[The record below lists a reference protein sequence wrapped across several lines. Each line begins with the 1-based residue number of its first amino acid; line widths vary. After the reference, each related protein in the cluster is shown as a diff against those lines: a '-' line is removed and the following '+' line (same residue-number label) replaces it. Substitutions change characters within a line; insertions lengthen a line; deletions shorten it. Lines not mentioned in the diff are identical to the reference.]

1 MSNKKQTITLL
12 SRSVSLALLMAC
24 SSLAMAQAT
33 TAPAPKAENVVASV
47 LEAPVAPNAKEPV
60 ATPTNAAPASV
71 QVKNIEFTKS
81 KEGSGVMTLTFD
93 GPAAEAQMRNVGS
106 NVVVDVSN
114 GLVEDSLRKMTDVA
128 TFGTP
133 IKQFTAAQ
141 NGKDAQ
147 FVINAGGDYKSMAY
161 QAGNKFVVELSPN
174 VEPPKAVG
182 SVLSAMSATVAS
194 TSTKPV
200 YKGKPVTF
208 NFQDVPVRTILQL
221 IAEESGVNIV
231 AADTVQGNVTLRL
244 NGIPWDQA
252 LDLVLQTKSLDKRS
266 NGKVIWVAPQS
277 EIAKF
282 EQDKEDARIALDNRV
297 DMQTEYVQINYHRA
311 TEIFKALTEAKGIG
325 GGGGD
330 AGGGGGS
337 QTDNGF
343 LSSRGKIVADQRTN
357 TLIISDIPKKLE
369 KMKELIAIIDR
380 PVDQVMIEARV
391 VIANDSFAREL
402 GARFGISGYNGRSA
416 LNSTIENN
424 IVTQNS
430 GGTSIPRGIMSNL
443 GVLNPAG
450 SVALSILRSNF
461 ALDIELSAMQKEGRG
476 EVISNP
482 RLLTS
487 NQREAT
493 ISQGQEVGYVTL
505 TPGAVGA
512 APTPNVQFKDV
523 LLEMKVTPTIT
534 DDGRVFLDM
543 NVKKDEVSG
552 VLETGI
558 GQVPQIS
565 KRSVNTAV
573 LIEDGQTVVIGGVYE
588 FTDRKDVSKV
598 PFLGD
603 VPFLGNLFKKRG
615 ITKQKAELL
624 IMVTPRVMRVA
635 KRPPTGLYQP

>member
-24 SSLAMAQAT
+24 SSLALGQTST
-33 TAPAPKAENVVASV
+33 TPAPVAESVAVSA
-47 LEAPVAPNAKEPV
+47 LEAPI
-60 ATPTNAAPASV
+60 APAGIALDKKEQIAPIAGV

-81 KEGSGVMTLTFD
+81 KEGSGIMTLTFD

-114 GLVEDSLRKMTDVA
+114 GSIEDNLRKMTDVTA
-128 TFGTP
+128 FGTP

-182 SVLSAMSATVAS
+182 SVLSAMTATVAS

-330 AGGGGGS
+330 AAGGGS

-357 TLIISDIPKKLE
+357 TLIISDIPKKVE

-402 GARFGISGYNGRSA
+402 GARFGISGYNGRTS

-424 IVTQNS
+424 IGTQNS

-461 ALDIELSAMQKEGRG
+461 ALDVELSAMQQEGRG

-482 RLLTS
+482 RVLTS

-588 FTDRKDVSKV
+588 FTDRKDISKV

-603 VPFLGNLFKKRG
+603 IPFLGNLFKKRG
-615 ITKQKAELL
+615 IDKQKAELL

>member
-1 MSNKKQTITLL
+1 VSHKKQSTTLL
-12 SRSVSLALLMAC
+12 SRSIGLALLLGC
-24 SSLAMAQAT
+24 SSLAFAQAAT
-33 TAPAPKAENVVASV
+33 EPATVAAETS
-47 LEAPVAPNAKEPV
+47 VAPLTANASPAKEE
-60 ATPTNAAPASV
+60 AAKSAGV
-71 QVKNIEFTKS
+71 QVKNIEFSKS
-81 KEGSGVMTLTFD
+81 AENAGIMTLTFD
-93 GPAAEAQMRNVGS
+93 GPAAEAEMRNVGS
-106 NVVVDVSN
+106 NVVVDITN
-114 GLVEDSLRKMTDVA
+114 GTIEDHLRKMTDVA
-128 TFGTP
+128 SFGTP
-133 IKQFTAAQ
+133 MRQFTAAQ
-141 NGKDAQ
+141 NGKNAQ
-147 FVINAGGDYKSMAY
+147 FVINANGDYKSMAY
-161 QAGNKFVVELSPN
+161 QAGNKFVVELTPH

-182 SVLSAMSATVAS
+182 SVLSAMTATVAS
-194 TSTKPV
+194 TTTKPV
-200 YKGKPVTF
+200 YRGKPVTF
-208 NFQDVPVRTILQL
+208 SFQDVPVRTILQL
-221 IAEESGVNIV
+221 LAEESGVSIV

-244 NGIPWDQA
+244 TGIPWDQA
-252 LDLVLQTKSLDKRS
+252 LDLVLQTKSLDKRT

-325 GGGGD
+325 GGGTGE

-343 LSSRGKIVADQRTN
+343 LSPRGKIVADARTN
-357 TLIISDIPKKLE
+357 TLIVSDIPKKLE
-369 KMKELIAIIDR
+369 QMKQLIDVIDR

-402 GARFGISGYNGRSA
+402 GARFGISGYADGGRTA

-424 IVTQNS
+424 ITTQNS
-430 GGTSIPRGIMSNL
+430 IAAGSPTIPRGLMSNL

-461 ALDIELSAMQKEGRG
+461 ALDFELSAMQKEGRG

-487 NQREAT
+487 NQREAV

-505 TPGAVGA
+505 TPAAVGA

-552 VLETGI
+552 TLDTGI
-558 GQVPQIS
+558 GMVPQIS
-565 KRSVNTAV
+565 KRAVNTAV

-588 FTDRKDVSKV
+588 FTDRKDISKV

-603 VPFLGNLFKKRG
+603 IPFLGNLFKKRG
-615 ITKQKAELL
+615 STKQKAELL

-635 KRPPTGLYQP
+635 KRPPTGLSQP